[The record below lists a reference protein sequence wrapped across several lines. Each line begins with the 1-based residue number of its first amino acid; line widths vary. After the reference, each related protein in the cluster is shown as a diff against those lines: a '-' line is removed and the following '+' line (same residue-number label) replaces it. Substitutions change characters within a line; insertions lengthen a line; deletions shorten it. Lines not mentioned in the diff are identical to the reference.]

1 MSNGLNR
8 FLGGSPLAVLG
19 KLILLSILIGVVLS
33 ALGLDP
39 WNIVES
45 VRRADPQH
53 LGHGL
58 RRGALALVVFPARRR
73 DGDPDLADPADR
85 QGAEGAIVSPATA
98 PR

>member
-45 VRRADPQH
+45 VRAAVPQH

-58 RRGALALVVFPARRR
+58 RRGALAVAYFLLGAVLVIPIWLILR
-73 DGDPDLADPADR
+73 
-85 QGAEGAIVSPATA
+85 IVRA
-98 PR
+98 PKGR

>member
-45 VRRADPQH
+45 VRRVI
-53 LGHGL
+53 
-58 RRGALALVVFPARRR
+58 RGIWDMGFDAVRMALAYFLLGAVLVIPIWLILR
-73 DGDPDLADPADR
+73 
-85 QGAEGAIVSPATA
+85 IVRA
-98 PR
+98 PKGR